1 MFPPAYFD
9 NARGEMTPNCAFGM
23 FSRKG
28 VSSVFT
34 IAPRKWFRPTCTSA
48 FPLDYFCSHAEDM
61 TRNCVL
67 CRPVVALDFCN
78 VATVRHTS
86 SPRGFL
92 QLKIPSSIRAITPR
106 KWSGTTCTS
115 AFPLEYVYNHADD
128 MTPNCALLRPIVAR
142 PP

>member
-1 MFPPAYFD
+1 MFPLAYAD
-9 NARGEMTPNCAFGM
+9 NARGEMTRNCAFRM
-23 FSRKG
+23 FSHKG

-48 FPLDYFCSHAEDM
+48 FPLDYFCNHAEDM

-92 QLKIPSSIRAITPR
+92 QLKIPLSIRAITPR